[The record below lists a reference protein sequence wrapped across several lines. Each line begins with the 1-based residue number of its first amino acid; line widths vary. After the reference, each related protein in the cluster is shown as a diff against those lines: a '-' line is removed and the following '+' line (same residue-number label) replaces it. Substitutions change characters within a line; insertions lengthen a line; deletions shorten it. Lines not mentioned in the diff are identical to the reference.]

1 MSLYTQFIANDRR
14 SEIKL
19 LLACTRAVLNDAHK
33 KSIKNMDPKDVDWDY
48 LIQLSFHHR
57 VMPLLYRS
65 LNSSGKTEVPDE
77 FMEKLRHRYLSNTT
91 ENIYLTG
98 ELLKILDLL
107 EGQDI
112 LAVPFKGPVLAHYL
126 YGNIAL
132 RQFFDLDVL
141 IHRKDIL
148 KARKLLL
155 ANRYQDTM
163 HLNDGQFM
171 AFARTYA
178 QNVFWSH
185 DYRVNLELHWEMS
198 NRHISIE
205 MDMQKLNGCLET
217 IELAGKKVKNLQ
229 VNELLFYLCLH
240 GTKHYWE
247 TLEMMCCVAELI
259 RSHPE
264 IDWDRVI
271 GLATRMRSERTLY
284 LGLFLAHDLY
294 GVTLPDKILHKI
306 TDDSMI
312 YTIAKKVYNNL
323 FRENG
328 TSSEVF
334 IKSQNLLYHM
344 NVRNRFS
351 EKIWFCFD
359 EFIRPKV
366 KDWVIF
372 PLPATLSFLH
382 YLLRPI
388 RLLYKWAMRIPRLIR
403 SNPL

>member
-1 MSLYTQFIANDRR
+1 MSLYTQFITNDRR
-14 SEIKL
+14 FESEL
-19 LLACTRAVLNDAHK
+19 LLVCARAVLNDAHK
-33 KSIKNMDPKDVDWDY
+33 QTIKHMDPKNIDWDY
-48 LIQLSFHHR
+48 LIQLSIQHR
-57 VMPLLYRS
+57 VMPLLYRN
-65 LNSSGKTEVPDE
+65 LISSGSNSLPDE
-77 FMEKLRHRYLSNTT
+77 FMEKLRHLYLSNTT
-91 ENIYLTG
+91 ENIYLTR

-107 EGQDI
+107 EKQDI
-112 LAVPFKGPVLAHYL
+112 LAVPLKGPVLAQYL
-126 YGNIAL
+126 YEDIGL
-132 RQFFDLDVL
+132 RQFFDLDIL

-148 KARKLLL
+148 KTRNLLL

-163 HLNDGQFM
+163 HLDDGQFM
-171 AFARTYA
+171 AFSRTYA

-205 MDMQKLNGCLET
+205 WDLQKLKDRIEIVGLE
-217 IELAGKKVKNLQ
+217 GKKVNHLQ

-247 TLEMMCCVAELI
+247 VLEMICCVAELI

-264 IDWDRVI
+264 INWDRVI
-271 GLATRMRSERTLY
+271 GLATRMRSERSLY
-284 LGLFLAHDLY
+284 LGLFLAHDIF
-294 GVTLPDKILHKI
+294 GITLPDKILHKI
-306 TDDSMI
+306 THDSMI
-312 YTIAKKVYNNL
+312 YFIAKKVYNNF

-334 IKSQNLLYHM
+334 IKSQNFLYHM
-344 NVRNRFS
+344 NVRNRLS

-366 KDWVIF
+366 KDWVVF

-388 RLLYKWAMRIPRLIR
+388 RLVYKWTMRIPRLIR
-403 SNPL
+403 YSP